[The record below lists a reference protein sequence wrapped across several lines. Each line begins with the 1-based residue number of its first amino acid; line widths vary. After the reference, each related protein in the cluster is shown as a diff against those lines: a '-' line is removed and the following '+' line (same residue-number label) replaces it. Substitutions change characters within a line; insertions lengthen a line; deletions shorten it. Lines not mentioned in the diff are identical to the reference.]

1 MSGSHSPM
9 RGTGRASPV
18 EKAVDVKPRR
28 MQRHARAPRSSVS
41 QQLRTSVA
49 GVLLVLGTLAAA
61 RAWWLGWP
69 LSVRPDEAIRTDLA
83 RHGLGR
89 IDVSVQG
96 RHAHLSGVL
105 PDGVPAGLPVAL
117 AQAASCSW
125 WGMPRPCADRVSA
138 SLRPASPPEPDAGAA
153 TAPRVPPVT
162 AQRTQP

>member
-1 MSGSHSPM
+1 MTGSHS
-9 RGTGRASPV
+9 RVRASGRASPV
-18 EKAVDVKPRR
+18 EKAVDVRPRSVQGR
-28 MQRHARAPRSSVS
+28 ARTPRSSAS
-41 QQLRTSVA
+41 RRLRTAVA

-69 LSVRPDEAIRTDLA
+69 LSGRPDEAIRTDLA

-105 PDGVPAGLPVAL
+105 PAGVPAGLPVAL
-117 AQAASCSW
+117 ALAASCSW

-138 SLRPASPPEPDAGAA
+138 SLQPASLPEPDAGAA
-153 TAPRVPPVT
+153 TAQRVPPVT
-162 AQRTQP
+162 PRRPQP